1 MGDDIVIVHGGENRA
16 VEDGFK
22 FESGAHASQLE
33 ISEPQLAVRQLGV
46 LSMKIQTIGRSV
58 RHWVRL
64 SLLALAKF
72 GAAAPH

>member
-1 MGDDIVIVHGGENRA
+1 
-16 VEDGFK
+16 
-22 FESGAHASQLE
+22 
-33 ISEPQLAVRQLGV
+33 VRQLGV